1 MLKKSKIL
9 KSDHGE
15 THFNHI
21 LMKTQVAASLLKK
34 KMSRTWKI
42 TTVHNFY
49 MIPNKVHN
57 EALHLYRGFK
67 IFLLFEADEKSFIK
81 FLPSNEDWSSPH
93 QEIRGTL

>member
-34 KMSRTWKI
+34 KK
-42 TTVHNFY
+42 
-49 MIPNKVHN
+49 K
-57 EALHLYRGFK
+57 
-67 IFLLFEADEKSFIK
+67 DE
-81 FLPSNEDWSSPH
+81 SNLENYNC
-93 QEIRGTL
+93 T